1 MFREAQTLMFDGCPA
16 LSATDTHECFRNAC
30 GENETFSTNRLYP
43 KAPVSVFGIMVV
55 GAVVRQ
61 VYGAPLVWHK
71 KDEDK
76 ERLCVQKR

>member
-1 MFREAQTLMFDGCPA
+1 MFDGCPA

-55 GAVVRQ
+55 GAVMRQ

-71 KDEDK
+71 KRRRQRKVMYSRDDRKDIE
-76 ERLCVQKR
+76 